1 MPTKTYSGHPVDV
14 DADGSLV
21 ESTNGTREI
30 GEAIAAELGGTLA
43 HMSGKLI
50 EFARNDYHTDGQ
62 TPGMRRI
69 TARPGVG
76 TKDLYALFPKGPV
89 KLIARIAGT
98 PKPKS
103 CL

>member
-1 MPTKTYSGHPVDV
+1 MPSKTYSGHTVDV
-14 DADGSLV
+14 DAEGYLV
-21 ESTNGTREI
+21 ESTNWTREM
-30 GEAIAAELGGTLA
+30 GEAIAAELGVTLA
-43 HMSGKLI
+43 PMSWKVI
-50 EFARNDYHTDGQ
+50 EFVRNDFHTEGQ

-69 TARPGVG
+69 SARTGVG

>member
-1 MPTKTYSGHPVDV
+1 MTKKSYAGREVEV
-14 DADGSLV
+14 DAEGYL
-21 ESTNGTREI
+21 TNADAWTRET
-30 GEAIAAELGGTLA
+30 GEAIAAELGVALTPA
-43 HMSGKLI
+43 SWVVV
-50 EFARNDYHTDGQ
+50 EFVRADFTEQGQ

-69 TARPGVG
+69 TARTGVG

>member
-1 MPTKTYSGHPVDV
+1 MTNKNYAGRTVEV
-14 DADGSLV
+14 DAEGYLTRAG
-21 ESTNGTREI
+21 EWTREV
-30 GEAIAAELGGTLA
+30 GEAVAAELGVALA
-43 HMSGKLI
+43 PASWRVI
-50 EFARNDYHTDGQ
+50 DFVRADFQEQGQ

-69 TARPGVG
+69 TARTGVG
-76 TKDLYALFPKGPV
+76 TKDLYGLFPKGPV

>member
-1 MPTKTYSGHPVDV
+1 MTKKSYAGREVEV
-14 DADGSLV
+14 DAEGYLTSADAW
-21 ESTNGTREI
+21 TRETA
-30 GEAIAAELGGTLA
+30 EAIAAELGVALA
-43 HMSGKLI
+43 PASWQVIDFVRADFK
-50 EFARNDYHTDGQ
+50 ENGQ

-69 TARPGVG
+69 TARTGVG
-76 TKDLYALFPKGPV
+76 TRDLYALFPKGPV